1 MGKLEEREN
10 RRRSSIVGSII
21 EEPPTPAT
29 RCGSRGRPKENRE
42 LKKRIT
48 LSVFPSEYEDIQKIA
63 YVQRKSVSDLMG
75 DLMKQYRDEHEA
87 ELEEYK
93 AIKG

>member
-10 RRRSSIVGSII
+10 RRKSSIVGSII
-21 EEPPTPAT
+21 EAQVAPAASS
-29 RCGSRGRPKENRE
+29 GGRGRPKENRE
-42 LKKRIT
+42 IKKRIT
-48 LSVFPSEYEDIQKIA
+48 LSVFPSVYEDIQKIA

-87 ELEEYK
+87 ELDEYK
-93 AIKG
+93 AIK